1 MTYDIDIEDY
11 SLPEYIAM
19 HIISKGPV
27 FKSQVIRQAI
37 RDFGDIIEHG
47 PYLYGEYSDDIDE
60 AVGALIAEGVAR
72 YVDDHRRIA
81 LTDYGRA
88 FLQAFVEGG
97 EFEDEDWE
105 KVRRRCIA

>member
-37 RDFGDIIEHG
+37 RDFGDIIENVRHM
-47 PYLYGEYSDDIDE
+47 
-60 AVGALIAEGVAR
+60 EGWS
-72 YVDDHRRIA
+72 I
-81 LTDYGRA
+81 GR
-88 FLQAFVEGG
+88 
-97 EFEDEDWE
+97 
-105 KVRRRCIA
+105 KRCVCPKCRQDK

>member
-60 AVGALIAEGVAR
+60 TETVATMRGGSVVRLGKLEGVSYSKQGVTLRVANSMKITF
-72 YVDDHRRIA
+72 RR
-81 LTDYGRA
+81 
-88 FLQAFVEGG
+88 V
-97 EFEDEDWE
+97 
-105 KVRRRCIA
+105 